1 MWLSQDDR
9 LGMLPVGEGTAI
21 VLLLQLNSALGST
34 VHHGSMGALSILAIG
49 THNFLI
55 GN

>member
-9 LGMLPVGEGTAI
+9 LGMLPVGEGTAL
-21 VLLLQLNSALGST
+21 VLLLLNSALGST
-34 VHHGSMGALSILAIG
+34 VHHRSMGASSILAIS